1 MHGKGEL
8 EGGEGVGEDGNWRW
22 EVDVR
27 SITDGFTKEDIRKGC
42 RHVALVLKM
51 GISDNCASSMGKSGG
66 WKFSNGL

>member
-1 MHGKGEL
+1 
-8 EGGEGVGEDGNWRW
+8 
-22 EVDVR
+22 VDVR